1 MTIREI
7 TVTFVLAA
15 ALTCSLQAAAQNAPD
30 LVGLWTSER
39 VDSEKGRCGVTSIIT
54 RLDVTK
60 KITARAYRGSATTL
74 RSSAECGVTPMEES
88 SFTLRIRDNNISVEY
103 DEVGWPSQDFVL
115 EENRLTGKYDDGAP
129 LEFARAVDSSDP
141 VETLDLSALDEL
153 LAEMRPGLYDELGN
167 EYGTRML
174 RNLRRTGLDSKQAR
188 QVAEETM
195 WRMADCV
202 IAMLREDLVGMAQ
215 SMDQLMNSQQAQM
228 LLDPKELDYREYEC
242 INDTAMNAGVII
254 K

>member
-1 MTIREI
+1 MAVREI
-7 TVTFVLAA
+7 TVRFVLAA
-15 ALTCSLQAAAQNAPD
+15 ALTCSLQAAAQNAPN
-30 LVGLWTSER
+30 LVGLWTSEK
-39 VDSEKGRCGVTSIIT
+39 VDSEKGRCGATSVIT

-60 KITARAYRGSATTL
+60 KITARAYRGSVSTL
-74 RSSAECGVTPMEES
+74 RTSAECGVTPMDDS
-88 SFTLRIRDNNISVEY
+88 NFTLRVRDNYVSIEY
-103 DEVGWPSQDFVL
+103 DEEGWSSQDLVL
-115 EENRLTGKYDDGAP
+115 KGNMLSGVDEDGAP
-129 LEFARAVDSSDP
+129 LQYTRASDRRQR
-141 VETLDLSALDEL
+141 VEQHDFSALDEL

-202 IAMLREDLVGMAQ
+202 IAMVREDLVAM
-215 SMDQLMNSQQAQM
+215 SLPMDQLLNSNQARV
-228 LLDPKELDYREYEC
+228 LLNPKQLDYRDYEC
-242 INDTAMNAGVII
+242 IYDTAMNAGVII